1 LPKVTLVVC
10 EPFVLR
16 CGAIDE
22 RWFPAF
28 DGYRAAARHVA
39 EAAGAVF
46 VPFQTM
52 FDRAVKFVPPE
63 HWAKD
68 GVHPSDF
75 GNSLMA
81 HAWLKAVAGG

>member
-1 LPKVTLVVC
+1 M
-10 EPFVLR
+10 
-16 CGAIDE
+16 
-22 RWFPAF
+22 
-28 DGYRAAARHVA
+28 A

-52 FDRAVKFVPPE
+52 FDRAVKFAPPE

-81 HAWLKAVAGG
+81 HAWLEAVAGC